1 MSPKLAAPST
11 IAMPKNSNPFSRS
24 GPPCAGK
31 GSRNAITAQKLAKEM
46 RNEIRAAR
54 RTSRPKIVMPSGRS
68 IFEAPQGKE
77 EQDGDRSGARRR
89 AQITP
94 TGLCHSSTS
103 PLLPD
108 ETFARGHKNDS
119 LRRGNDGAP
128 EGQNVQARAGLAE
141 NVGVGVRGDGGSV
154 TAPGRRR

>member
-31 GSRNAITAQKLAKEM
+31 GSRNASPTMKLAKEM
-46 RNEIRAAR
+46 RNEIRAVR
-54 RTSRPKIVMPSGRS
+54 PTSPPKIVMPSGRS

-77 EQDGDRSGARRR
+77 EQDGNRSGARRR

-103 PLLPD
+103 PLLPEQAPPD
-108 ETFARGHKNDS
+108 GHKLYS
-119 LRRGNDGAP
+119 LRPGHGGRP
-128 EGQNVQARAGLAE
+128 QVQSAKAGAGLQNEVDA
-141 NVGVGVRGDGGSV
+141 G
-154 TAPGRRR
+154 T

>member
-11 IAMPKNSNPFSRS
+11 ITMPKNSNPVSRS

-31 GSRNAITAQKLAKEM
+31 GSRNASPTMKLAKEM

-54 RTSRPKIVMPSGRS
+54 PTSPPKIVMPSGRS

-77 EQDGDRSGARRR
+77 EQDGNRSGARRR

-103 PLLPD
+103 PLLPEKASAD
-108 ETFARGHKNDS
+108 GHKMYS
-119 LRRGNDGAP
+119 LRRGN
-128 EGQNVQARAGLAE
+128 EGPPAEQHVKTRAGLADA
-141 NVGVGVRGDGGSV
+141 VAAGG
-154 TAPGRRR
+154 R

>member
-1 MSPKLAAPST
+1 MSPRLAAPST
-11 IAMPKNSNPFSRS
+11 MAMPKNSNPFRRS
-24 GPPCAGK
+24 GTPCAGK
-31 GSRNAITAQKLAKEM
+31 GSRNASPTMKLAKEM
-46 RNEIRAAR
+46 RKEIKAAR
-54 RTSRPKIVMPSGRS
+54 PTSPPRIVMPNGRAT
-68 IFEAPQGKE
+68 FEAPQGKE
-77 EQDGDRSGARRR
+77 EQDGNRSGARRR

-128 EGQNVQARAGLAE
+128 RRKMLRH
-141 NVGVGVRGDGGSV
+141 VRLRPTMS
-154 TAPGRRR
+154 TPG